1 MSKKLAGII
10 FVIVL
15 LAILGYV
22 KLIYPSSQMQI
33 KQALKDM
40 SSAPIEQYLN
50 STDKKCGIWYESQNP
65 SAKFKA
71 GKDNSEVTVCF
82 TDAFTKCLNRSI
94 LIVKD
99 NFSASENNITYSVL
113 RVIKANDQNDCII
126 QNNYEEY
133 TFSKPLEGQV
143 PLNFVNTCT
152 VLNDKPEKSCEPAYV
167 NDIRTQTLNNETQA
181 SGIKIETK

>member
-1 MSKKLAGII
+1 MSKKLTGII
-10 FVIVL
+10 LVIVL

-33 KQALKDM
+33 KQAMKDM

-71 GKDNSEVTVCF
+71 GKDNAEVTACF
-82 TDAFTKCLNRSI
+82 ADAFEKCLNRSI

-99 NFSASENNITYSVL
+99 NYSAAENNITYSVL

-133 TFSKPLEGQV
+133 TFSKPLEGQI
-143 PLNFVNTCT
+143 PFNFVNTCT
-152 VLNDKPEKSCEPAYV
+152 ILNDKPEKSCEPAYISE
-167 NDIRTQTLNNETQA
+167 IRTQVLKSEATSNLQ
-181 SGIKIETK
+181 IETK

>member
-10 FVIVL
+10 LLIVL
-15 LAILGYV
+15 LVLLGYV

-33 KQALKDM
+33 KFALKDM
-40 SSAPIEQYLN
+40 VSAPIEQYLN

-65 SAKFKA
+65 SAKFKT
-71 GKDNSEVTVCF
+71 GKDNAEVTACF
-82 TDAFTKCLNRSI
+82 AEAFEKCLNKSI

-99 NFSASENNITYSVL
+99 NYSASENDITYSVL

-133 TFSKPLEGQV
+133 TFSKPLDGQV

-152 VLNDKPEKSCEPAYV
+152 TLNDKPEKSCEPAYI
-167 NDIRTQTLNNETQA
+167 NDVRTQILQNETD
-181 SGIKIETK
+181 SSTIKIETK